1 MDVDIDF
8 SHLLEPVAHTGAGEP
23 AVAYYR
29 YSSRG
34 QTEQSIE
41 GQQAA
46 AKAYAKARGYNIIH
60 EYADRAMTGRN
71 DDREQFQ
78 QMLSDAAKRQFK
90 VIILWKI
97 DRFGRNR
104 EEIAFNKHHCKKYG
118 VRVEYVAE
126 TVPPTPEGVILE
138 SVLEGMA
145 EYYSLQLSQNIRRGQ
160 RISAAKC
167 QSVGGNRPLGYK
179 TGPDKKFEIDPE
191 TAPTV
196 QTIFRMYAAGNTTTE
211 IVNYLNDQGLR
222 TLRGHKF
229 NKNSLRTLLSN
240 EKYIGVYTYKDEVR
254 VEGGIPAIIDK
265 DTFYAVQKL
274 LKVNQRAPARRWSR
288 ADYLL
293 TDKLF
298 CGACGSG
305 MVGESGTSKSGRKH
319 NYYLCT
325 KHKRERACKQRAVRQ
340 EWIEDLVLDT
350 TIDLLRDDALL
361 DYIADR
367 TWAFYQEQDE
377 AQARVDSYT
386 GQLGTVNKAIQNIV
400 RAIENGMDPSLFTS
414 RLDTLGAEKA
424 ALETAIAA
432 EELDREN
439 KITKDMI
446 LFFLHQFRDHNRA
459 DRDYQKWLVEV
470 FVNSVFVYE
479 DQITVTF
486 NYGAGNR
493 KVTLHEVDS
502 ADPEKGENVDAAS
515 PGGVFDFRAL
525 CSTKRRSVEPL
536 MGFDAFALSS
546 TKKEDT
552 LKSVASF
559 FCLRGTAG
567 SAGT

>member
-8 SHLLEPVAHTGAGEP
+8 SHLLDLEKTIGTGEA

-46 AKAYAKARGYNIIH
+46 ARAYAKARGYNIIH

-78 QMLSDAAKRQFK
+78 QMLSDVTKHQFK
-90 VIILWKI
+90 VIILWKV

-104 EEIAFNKHHCKKYG
+104 EEIAFNKHHCKKHG

-126 TVPPTPEGVILE
+126 TVPQTPEGVILE

-160 RISAAKC
+160 RISASKC
-167 QSVGGNRPLGYK
+167 QSTGGNRPLGYK
-179 TGPDKKFEIDPE
+179 TGPDKRFVIDPE

-196 QTIFRMYAAGNTTTE
+196 QQIFRMYAAGQTATE
-211 IVNYLNDQGLR
+211 IVEQLNAQGLR

-254 VEGGIPAIIDK
+254 VEGGVPAIIDK
-265 DTFYAVQKL
+265 ATFDTVQKL
-274 LKVNQRAPARRWSR
+274 LKVNRRAPARRWSR

-298 CGACGSG
+298 CGSCGSS

-325 KHKRERACKQRAVRQ
+325 KHKRERTCPKKAVRQ
-340 EWIEDLVLDT
+340 DWIEELVLNT
-350 TIDLLRDDALL
+350 TVELLRDDDLL
-361 DYIADR
+361 EYIADR
-367 TWAFYQEQDE
+367 TWKFYLAQDE

-386 GQLGTVNKAIQNIV
+386 AQLAATNKAIDNII
-400 RAIENGMDPSLFTS
+400 RAIEGGMDPGLFSS
-414 RLDTLGAEKA
+414 RMDTLTAEKA
-424 ALETAIAA
+424 ALESAVAV
-432 EELDREN
+432 EELDRE
-439 KITKDMI
+439 KKLTKDMI
-446 LFFLHQFRDHNRA
+446 LFFLHQFRDHDTS

-470 FVNSVFVYE
+470 FVNSIFVY
-479 DQITVTF
+479 DDKITIAF
-486 NYGAGNR
+486 NYGASNR
-493 KVTLHEVDS
+493 KITLNEVDT
-502 ADPEKGENVDAAS
+502 ADPENADTAS
-515 PGGVFDFRAL
+515 PGGVFDFSAL
-525 CSTKRRSVEPL
+525 CSTK
-536 MGFDAFALSS
+536 
-546 TKKEDT
+546 
-552 LKSVASF
+552 
-559 FCLRGTAG
+559 
-567 SAGT
+567 